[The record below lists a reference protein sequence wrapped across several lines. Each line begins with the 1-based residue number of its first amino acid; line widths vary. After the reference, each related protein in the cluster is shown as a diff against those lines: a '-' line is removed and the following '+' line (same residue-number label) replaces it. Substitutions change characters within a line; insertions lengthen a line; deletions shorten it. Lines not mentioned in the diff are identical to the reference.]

1 MIPFEHKEDII
12 QTGMSFM
19 RAITEA
25 YGVDE
30 GMKLWDNIASTLDPD
45 VKGQIF
51 FAMLTGEYT
60 TTINVSSHIVG
71 ADRVRMIKAIR
82 NVDRRSLGLKEAKD
96 MTDLLSSGKSI
107 KLEVNPE
114 YRAMG
119 MSELRKAGFC
129 V

>member
-1 MIPFEHKEDII
+1 MIPSENKEDII

-19 RAITEA
+19 RSITEA

-30 GMKLWDNIASTLDPD
+30 GMKLWDNIASVLDPD

-60 TTINVSSHIVG
+60 TTINVTGHIMG

-82 NVDRRSLGLKEAKD
+82 NVDRRSIGLKQAKD

-107 KLEVNPE
+107 KLEVNPDH
-114 YRAMG
+114 RAMG
-119 MSELRKAGFC
+119 MSELRKAGLY